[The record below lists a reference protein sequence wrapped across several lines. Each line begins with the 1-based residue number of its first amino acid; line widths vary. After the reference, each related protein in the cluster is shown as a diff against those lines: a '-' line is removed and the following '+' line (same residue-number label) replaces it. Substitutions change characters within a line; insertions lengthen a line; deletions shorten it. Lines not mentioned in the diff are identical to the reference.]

1 MNSKKKQK
9 TLQFE
14 IEDCR
19 LKQFPPAAYVY
30 VAGMATDT
38 LAQTFGRIASAH
50 AFANVLR
57 EYMEVRVVEVGA
69 HN

>member
-30 VAGMATDT
+30 VADTETST
-38 LAQTFGRIASAH
+38 LAQTFGRISSAH
-50 AFANVLR
+50 AFAAVLR
-57 EYMEVRVVEVGA
+57 EYMPVRVVEVGA

>member
-1 MNSKKKQK
+1 MISNKKQK

-14 IEDCR
+14 VKDCR

-30 VAGMATDT
+30 VAGTATST
-38 LAQTFGRIASAH
+38 LAQTFGCISSAH

-57 EYMEVRVVEVGA
+57 EYMEVRVVEVSEY
-69 HN
+69 N